1 MKNIKRSLL
10 SVLLIL
16 VLLVSTVFTSYAY
29 EARSTITKYSKEYNS
44 GTRGDV
50 CTTLDG
56 TSAAT
61 YYSAGYSYDTLSNL
75 SSSSLFNSLQTL
87 MRSTHSYTSSYNDCH
102 YKADRTDCENEK
114 GDILL
119 LYTSYSATM
128 SQWNGWNREHVWPQS
143 LGGGNTT
150 GGGADLH
157 HIRPS
162 DAGVNSSRGNKKYG
176 ESGSGATEKYG
187 TNPAVGYL
195 GGTYNSTYF
204 EPNDDV
210 KGDVARICLY
220 VYVRWNSSW
229 GADSITDVFQSID
242 VLLEW
247 CALDPVDT
255 WEMGRNEVVQ
265 DIQGNRNVFIDYPEY
280 AWLLFGRDVPDD
292 LVSPSGNNGGST
304 GGDSS
309 EGGDDIV
316 TPEPPVA
323 NSPIV
328 VESPAVNTAY
338 KFGMLQGNLNETY
351 YVTGDMDGYYMAT
364 TTDYNSGID
373 VYLEQTSGGYYLYT
387 KSGSTKKYI
396 NMVVSSDGAHVN
408 GAYETTASTVYTFDQ
423 SLGSVVATVDGDV
436 YHFGTRNDKQYSTVG
451 PCKTSYNGFG
461 CQFYEMESIG
471 DSDCPHTNTKTI
483 TISATCTTNGKTTVI
498 CNDCSITVSTTTITA
513 SGHTLVDSVCVKC
526 GHAETI
532 TPTPSGN
539 GGWNLVNNAS
549 ELKAGD
555 QIVIVSGNY
564 VAGNLSSN
572 YLSQVS
578 GVTTSG
584 ETITSLPSGAMI
596 FTLGG
601 SSSAWTLTNQ
611 NNQKLGATTVKKLS
625 LTGGTTTWTI
635 SISNGKATI
644 QNTNSSYGRFL
655 YNVSSPRFTTYTSNT
670 SVSMLLPEIYKYT
683 EAPAKSDIKISAASL
698 TMGSSLAM
706 NYYVSGYEEGV
717 DYYMVFTMNGKDS
730 ERINGTVKN
739 GYLVFS
745 FTNIPPHFMGENISA
760 SLYSSKS
767 TPETT
772 LASFSIKAYAEKVI
786 EKYNNDEEL
795 MDLIAD
801 MLRYG
806 AAAQTYVGYN
816 TSNLVT
822 SGINLG
828 TSGSG
833 LLPTDAD
840 NDRSFSPMADVTTLS
855 NSFTAVGVRFDYDN
869 KIFVKFKTN
878 DITKIKIAVNDTEI
892 TAESFI
898 ANADGTYVFYT
909 EGILATGFD
918 EIYTFEMYVNGT
930 LYQTVTYSVNSYAYA
945 KCGDLT
951 VTDES
956 ALTPIAQL
964 VRALYR
970 YGASA
975 NAYIK

>member
-10 SVLLIL
+10 SILLIL
-16 VLLVSTVFTSYAY
+16 VLLASTVFTSFAY
-29 EARSTITKYSKEYNS
+29 ESRAITKYSKEYNS
-44 GTRGDV
+44 GTRDDV

-56 TSAAT
+56 TSAGSYYTGSYT
-61 YYSAGYSYDTLSNL
+61 YNNLSQL
-75 SSSSLFNSLQTL
+75 SSSSLFSSLQTL
-87 MRSTHSYTSSYNDCH
+87 MRTTHSYTSSYDDCRDE
-102 YKADRTDCENEK
+102 ADRTDCENEN
-114 GDILL
+114 GRVLL
-119 LYTSYSATM
+119 LYTSYSATT

-143 LGGGNTT
+143 LGGGNTS

-176 ESGSGATEKYG
+176 EAGSGATEKYG
-187 TNPAVGYL
+187 SNPATGYL

-204 EPNDDV
+204 EPNDNV

-229 GADSITDVFQSID
+229 GADSITEVFQSID

-265 DIQGNRNVFIDYPEY
+265 NIQGNRNVFIDYPEY
-280 AWLLFGRDVPDD
+280 AWLLFGREVPDD

-309 EGGDDIV
+309 GDDIV
-316 TPEPPVA
+316 TPEPPTG
-323 NSPIV
+323 NEPTV

-338 KFGMLQGNLNETY
+338 KFGMLQGNLDETY
-351 YVTGDMDGYYMAT
+351 YLNGNMNGYYMDT
-364 TTDYNSGID
+364 TTDYDSAID

-396 NMVVSSDGAHVN
+396 NMVVSADGGHVN
-408 GAYETTASTVYTFDQ
+408 GVFETTAKTVYTIDQ
-423 SLGSVVATVDGDV
+423 TLGSIVATVDGDI

-451 PCKTSYNGFG
+451 PCKTSYNGFA
-461 CQFYEMESIG
+461 CQFYTINEVEQ
-471 DSDCPHTNTKTI
+471 DPDCTHTNTRTV
-483 TISATCTTNGKTTVI
+483 TISATCTTDGKKTVI
-498 CNDCSITVSTTTITA
+498 CIDCETTVSTTTIKA
-513 SGHTLVDSVCVKC
+513 SGHTLFDDVCVKC
-526 GHAETI
+526 GHAESKAPENT
-532 TPTPSGN
+532 GN
-539 GGWNLVNNAS
+539 GGWNLVKNAS

-555 QIVIVSGNY
+555 KIVIVSGTF
-564 VAGNLSSN
+564 VAGSLSST
-572 YLSQVS
+572 YLSQVK
-578 GVTTSG
+578 GVSTSG
-584 ETITSLPSGAMI
+584 ETITTLPSGAMI

-601 SSSAWTLTNQ
+601 SSSGWTLTNQ

-655 YNVSSPRFTTYTSNT
+655 YNVNSPRFTTYTSNT
-670 SVSMLLPEIYKYT
+670 SASMLLPEIYKYT
-683 EAPAKSDIKISAASL
+683 EPVESGKIEISAASL
-698 TMGSSLAM
+698 TMGSSLAI

-717 DYYMVFTMNGKDS
+717 NYYMVFTMNGKDS
-730 ERINGTVKN
+730 EKISGVEKN

-745 FTNIPPHFMGENISA
+745 FTNIPPQFMGENISA
-760 SLYSSKS
+760 SLYSTKS
-767 TPETT
+767 TPDTT
-772 LASFSIKAYAEKVI
+772 LSTYSIKAYAQKVI
-786 EKYNNDEEL
+786 EKYSSDTEL

-806 AAAQTYVGYN
+806 AAAQMYIGYN
-816 TSNLVT
+816 TANLVT

-828 TSGSG
+828 TSGNDV
-833 LLPTDAD
+833 LPVDAD
-840 NDRSFSPMADVTTLS
+840 NDRSFSPMADISTLT
-855 NSFTAVGVRFDYDN
+855 NSFTAVGVRFDFDN
-869 KIFVKFKTN
+869 KIYVKFKTDN
-878 DITKIKIAVNDTEI
+878 LSKIKITVNDKEI
-892 TAESFI
+892 DISDKVSAA
-898 ANADGTYVFYT
+898 ANGTYIFYT
-909 EGILATGFD
+909 DGILATEFD
-918 EIYTFEMYVNGT
+918 DVYTFEMYVNGT

-945 KCGDLT
+945 KCGDLS
-951 VTDES
+951 VSDETTLS
-956 ALTPIAQL
+956 PIAQL

-975 NAYIK
+975 NAYIE